1 LDAAGTET
9 GSGGREWMEHDAQ
22 GPGDDT
28 PLEPGPAVPGAADG
42 PPSGPPTGSGPPAT
56 RPQLTDPEART
67 FAMLAH
73 LSAFSGFV
81 IPFGHILG
89 PLLIWL
95 IKREEHPLV
104 DDQGREALNFQLS
117 MSLYYIV
124 GLILILAL
132 IGFVILPL
140 LVAFS
145 IVVTIIGTIRA
156 NGGERYRYPL
166 CIRFI
171 K

>member
-1 LDAAGTET
+1 
-9 GSGGREWMEHDAQ
+9 M
-22 GPGDDT
+22 
-28 PLEPGPAVPGAADG
+28 
-42 PPSGPPTGSGPPAT
+42 
-56 RPQLTDPEART
+56 

-89 PLLIWL
+89 PLLVWL

-132 IGFVILPL
+132 IGFLVLPA

-145 IVVTIIGTIRA
+145 VVVAIIGAIRA

-166 CIRFI
+166 CIRFL